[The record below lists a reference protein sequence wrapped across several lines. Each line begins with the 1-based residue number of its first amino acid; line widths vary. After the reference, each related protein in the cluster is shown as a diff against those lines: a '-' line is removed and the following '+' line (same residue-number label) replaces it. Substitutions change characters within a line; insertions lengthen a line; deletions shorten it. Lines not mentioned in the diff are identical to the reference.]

1 MRGDFDEDEF
11 DDDWQCPEDPCER
24 VEGMVLGERESDEP
38 KVCVE
43 CGWISRGTL
52 SVCVCGRSM
61 CDRCGRWS
69 L

>member
-52 SVCVCGRSM
+52 
-61 CDRCGRWS
+61 
-69 L
+69 